1 MKKIFKSSLFLRIG
15 VLEKKHKIVTYA
27 SLLFLT
33 ISTYFLRSE
42 NESIKIQYASIEER
56 NINLKKNMLIFNSNY
71 ESFPLPVWQKVKRG
85 NKFVT
90 QYVNPVYV
98 KLFGLNYE
106 NDKFELIGKTNFDLF
121 PEKIAQKHYENDVA
135 VSILG
140 ERLEAI
146 EEFQDDA
153 GNKMKIRIVK
163 WRDIRDKKDTLVY
176 GIVKEVI
183 PIRK

>member
-1 MKKIFKSSLFLRIG
+1 MNKIFRSSLFLRIG

-56 NINLKKNMLIFNSNY
+56 NISLKKNMLIFNSNY
-71 ESFPLPVWQKVKRG
+71 ERFPLPVWQKVKRG
-85 NKFVT
+85 NKFIT

-98 KLFGLNYE
+98 KLFGLDFE
-106 NDKFELIGKTNFDLF
+106 QDKCELIGKTNFDLF
-121 PEKIAQKHYENDVA
+121 PKKIAQKHYENDVA

-140 ERLEAI
+140 ERLETI
-146 EEFQDDA
+146 EEFEDDA
-153 GNKMKIRIVK
+153 GTRMKIRIVK
-163 WRDIRDKKDTLVY
+163 WRDIRDRKDTLVY

-183 PIRK
+183 PINK